1 MLAGQRVV
9 RDLGGKPVKIK
20 APRASDEDF
29 AIQPFWHVKDSI
41 NNAFVDFQN
50 DVGVK
55 DIKLAHREGFR
66 SVEHLK
72 RYSTLGMATDQGKI
86 ANIPG
91 LAILADISGKT
102 IVETGTTIFRP
113 PYTPV
118 PIAAF
123 AGRSRGKEFRP
134 TRHTP
139 SHQWA
144 VSEGAKFVETGI
156 WLRAQ
161 WYPAP
166 GRLNGG
172 NQLIG
177 K

>member
-1 MLAGQRVV
+1 
-9 RDLGGKPVKIK
+9 
-20 APRASDEDF
+20 
-29 AIQPFWHVKDSI
+29 
-41 NNAFVDFQN
+41 
-50 DVGVK
+50 
-55 DIKLAHREGFR
+55 
-66 SVEHLK
+66 
-72 RYSTLGMATDQGKI
+72 MATDQGKI

-102 IVETGTTIFRP
+102 IAETGTTIFRP
-113 PYTPV
+113 PTHPSQLL
-118 PIAAF
+118 PL
-123 AGRSRGKEFRP
+123 RGAVVAKEFRP

-166 GRLNGG
+166 GKLNGG
-172 NQLIG
+172 NQSIG
-177 K
+177 KLLQCENRLAFAM